1 MNKPTSQHD
10 EMALKQAAN
19 AAPLANTHEVFNQA
33 PPLQDYNAYDTD
45 TALRE
50 AVQRHGGG
58 WAQARLSAHGA
69 RTGSAE
75 VIEWG
80 FLANEFKPQ
89 FHSHDRQG
97 YRVDLVRYHDAYHRL
112 MKLGLEAG
120 VHSSPWTDPR
130 PGAHVAR
137 AAMCYLQAQAEAG
150 HGCPLTMTFASVPSL
165 KLTPSIA
172 EQWLPKVLNNAY
184 DPRNV
189 PHTEKQA
196 LTIGMGMT
204 EKQGGSDVRANTTT
218 AVPLAATGPGEAY
231 ELVGHK
237 WFTSAPMCDGFLVLG
252 QSAGGLSCFLVPRW
266 RPDGSKNP
274 IQVQRLKNKMGNV
287 SNASSEIEMRG
298 ALGWM
303 VGEEGRGVPAIIE
316 MVAMTRF
323 DCMIGSAAGQ
333 RQAVA
338 QAVNHA
344 AGRSAFGQTLIDQ
357 PLMRNVLADLQLE
370 VEGSL
375 AIAMRMAEAL
385 DKSAAVPGSQHDSQH
400 EKLLLRLGLPAGK
413 YWICKRTPFH
423 AYEAMECLG
432 GNGVTEDFIM
442 ARLYREA
449 PINAIWE
456 GSGNVQALDMLRA
469 LAKTPAVLDTWFAE
483 MATTTGASKRLD
495 QAVHGLQQ
503 TFAGLHKAPDQI
515 EYRARQLVD
524 QLSLTMQASLL
535 VRAGNDAVAEAFIA
549 SRLGSQGDRNYG
561 TLPTGLDIA
570 AILERADPRIA

>member
-1 MNKPTSQHD
+1 MSTDTGTFSVNH
-10 EMALKQAAN
+10 
-19 AAPLANTHEVFNQA
+19 LANTHEVFNQSR
-33 PPLQDYNAYDTD
+33 PLVDYNAYDND

-50 AVQRHGGG
+50 AVQRHRAS
-58 WAQARLSAHGA
+58 WAEDSLSAHGA
-69 RTGSAE
+69 VTGSAR

-80 FLANEFKPQ
+80 FLANEYKPQ
-89 FHSHDRQG
+89 FESHDRQG
-97 YRVDLVRYHDAYHRL
+97 YRVDKVRYHEAYHNL
-112 MKLGLEAG
+112 MNLALAQAGL
-120 VHSSPWTDPR
+120 HSTPWSEPG

-137 AAMCYLQAQAEAG
+137 AARYYLQAQVESG
-150 HGCPLTMTFASVPSL
+150 HGCPVTMTFASVPTLS
-165 KLTPSIA
+165 LTPQIA
-172 EQWLPKVLNNAY
+172 GEWLPGVLARGY

-189 PHTEKQA
+189 PHAEKTA

-218 AVPLAATGPGEAY
+218 AQALGSQGPGQAY

-237 WFTSAPMCDGFLVLG
+237 WFTSAPMCDAFLVLG
-252 QSAGGLSCFLVPRW
+252 QAAGGLSCFLVPRW

-287 SNASSEIEMRG
+287 ANASSEIELRG

-303 VGEEGRGVPAIIE
+303 VGEEGRGVSAIIE

-323 DCMIGSAAGQ
+323 DCMIGSTAGQ

-344 AGRSAFGQTLIDQ
+344 MERSAFGRRLIDQ

-375 AIAMRMAEAL
+375 ALTMRMGEAL
-385 DKSAAVPGSQHDSQH
+385 DRSLAPGGDEH
-400 EKLLLRLGLPAGK
+400 EKRLLRLGLPTGK

-442 ARLYREA
+442 ARLYRDA

-469 LAKTPAVLDTWFAE
+469 LSRSPEVLDAWNAELDKTRGESAELDAAVLAVQQALADTDE
-483 MATTTGASKRLD
+483 
-495 QAVHGLQQ
+495 V
-503 TFAGLHKAPDQI
+503 
-515 EYRARQLVD
+515 EYRARRTVD
-524 QLSLTMQASLL
+524 QLALVMQAGLL
-535 VRAGNDAVAEAFIA
+535 LQSGNRAVADAFIA
-549 SRLGSQGDRNYG
+549 SRLGQSGDRNFG
-561 TLPTGLDIA
+561 TLPRGLDLET
-570 AILERADPRIA
+570 ILERANPLG

>member
-1 MNKPTSQHD
+1 MNAKHD
-10 EMALKQAAN
+10 TLQKGAQQRKAD
-19 AAPLANTHEVFNQA
+19 PLAQTHEVFNQA
-33 PPLQDYNAYDTD
+33 RALEGYNAYDND

-50 AVQRHGGG
+50 AVCRHGAG
-58 WAQARLSAHGA
+58 WAEDALSAHGA
-69 RTGSAE
+69 KTGSAE

-80 FLANEFKPQ
+80 FLANEHKPQ
-89 FHSHDRQG
+89 FFSHDRQG
-97 YRVDLVRYHDAYHRL
+97 YRVDYVKYHEAYHRL
-112 MKLGLEAG
+112 MMLGLESG
-120 VHSSPWTDPR
+120 IHSAPWVNPK

-137 AAMCYLQAQAEAG
+137 AAQSYLQGQVEAG
-150 HGCPLTMTFASVPSL
+150 HGCPLTMTFASVPSI
-165 KLTPSIA
+165 KLTPSLA
-172 EQWLPKVLNNAY
+172 NEWLPKILNNAY

-204 EKQGGSDVRANTTT
+204 EKQGGSDVRANTTR
-218 AVPLAATGPGEAY
+218 AYPIAAEGSGEAY

-237 WFTSAPMCDGFLVLG
+237 WFTSAPMCDAFLVLA
-252 QSAGGLSCFLVPRW
+252 QTDNGLSCFLVPRW

-287 SNASSEIEMRG
+287 SNASSEIELRG

-303 VGEEGRGVPAIIE
+303 VGDEGRGVPAIIE

-323 DCMIGSAAGQ
+323 DCMVGSTSGQ

-344 AGRSAFGQTLIDQ
+344 MGRAAFGKTLIDQ

-375 AIAMRMAEAL
+375 AITMRMGEAL
-385 DKSAAVPGSQHDSQH
+385 DNTTLDPTNEH

-469 LAKTPAVLDTWFAE
+469 LAKTPAVLDVWFAE
-483 MATTTGASKRLD
+483 LAKTTGSDPRLD
-495 QAVHGLQQ
+495 KAVTSLKQE
-503 TFAGLHKAPDQI
+503 FVDMDEA
-515 EYRARQLVD
+515 EYRARVIVD
-524 QLSLTMQASLL
+524 RLSLTMQASQL
-535 VRAGNDAVAEAFIA
+535 VAAGNSAVADAFIA
-549 SRLGSQGDRNYG
+549 SRLGEHGDRNYG
-561 TLPTGLDIA
+561 TLPRGLDLGE
-570 AILERADPRIA
+570 ILRRANPWESS

>member
-1 MNKPTSQHD
+1 MNQSTGP
-10 EMALKQAAN
+10 LN
-19 AAPLANTHEVFNQA
+19 ADPLAMTHEVFNQA
-33 PPLQDYNAYDTD
+33 PALQDYNAYDGD

-50 AVQRHGGG
+50 AVVRHGAG
-58 WAQARLSAHGA
+58 WAEPALSAHGA

-89 FHSHDRQG
+89 FASHDRQG
-97 YRVDLVRYHDAYHRL
+97 FRVDEVRYHEAYHKL
-112 MKLGLEAG
+112 MALGLEAG
-120 VHSSPWTDPR
+120 IHSRPWTEPK

-137 AAMCYLQAQAEAG
+137 AAMGYLQAQAEAG
-150 HGCPLTMTFASVPSL
+150 HGCPMTMTFAAVPSL
-165 KLTPSIA
+165 RLTPSIA
-172 EQWLPKVLNNAY
+172 QEWLPKVLANAY

-218 AVPLAATGPGEAY
+218 ARPLGTTGPGEAY

-237 WFTSAPMCDGFLVLG
+237 WFTSAPMCDAFLMLA
-252 QSAGGLSCFLVPRW
+252 QSEGGLSCFLVPRW

-274 IQVQRLKNKMGNV
+274 LQVQRLKNKMGNV

-323 DCMIGSAAGQ
+323 DCMMGSTGGQ

-338 QAVNHA
+338 QAINHA
-344 AGRSAFGQTLIDQ
+344 DGRAAFGKTLADQ

-370 VEGSL
+370 VEGS
-375 AIAMRMAEAL
+375 IALTMRMAEAL
-385 DKSAAVPGSQHDSQH
+385 DKSLAGDKNNEH

-469 LAKTPAVLDTWFAE
+469 LAKTPSVLETWFAE
-483 MATTTGASKRLD
+483 LGRSAGADVTLD
-495 QAVHGLQQ
+495 RAVADLKGMFRDMEDAQ
-503 TFAGLHKAPDQI
+503 
-515 EYRARQLVD
+515 YRARHVVD
-524 QLSLTMQASLL
+524 QLALTLQASLL
-535 VRAGNDAVAEAFIA
+535 VQAGNSAVAEAFIA
-549 SRLGSQGDRNYG
+549 SRLGHQGERNYG
-561 TLPTGLDIA
+561 TLPRGMDVATLI
-570 AILERADPRIA
+570 ERGRPR

>member
-1 MNKPTSQHD
+1 MNAKHDTLHKRDQQGKP
-10 EMALKQAAN
+10 E
-19 AAPLANTHEVFNQA
+19 PLAQTHEVFNQA
-33 PPLQDYNAYDTD
+33 RALENYNAYDND

-50 AVQRHGGG
+50 AVRRHGAG
-58 WAQARLSAHGA
+58 WAEDKLSAHGA
-69 RTGSAE
+69 KTGSAE

-80 FLANEFKPQ
+80 FLANEHKPQ
-89 FHSHDRQG
+89 FFSHDRQG
-97 YRVDLVRYHDAYHRL
+97 YRVDFVKYHEAYHRL
-112 MKLGLEAG
+112 MTLGLEAG
-120 VHSSPWTDPR
+120 IHSAPWSDPK

-137 AAMCYLQAQAEAG
+137 AAQSYLQGQVEAG
-150 HGCPLTMTFASVPSL
+150 HGCPLTMTFASVPSI
-165 KLTPSIA
+165 KLTPSLA
-172 EQWLPKVLNNAY
+172 KEWLPKILNNAY

-204 EKQGGSDVRANTTT
+204 EKQGGSDVRANTTR
-218 AVPLAATGPGEAY
+218 AYPIAAEGPGEAY

-237 WFTSAPMCDGFLVLG
+237 WFTSAPMCDAFLVLA
-252 QSAGGLSCFLVPRW
+252 QTDSGLSCFLVSRW
-266 RPDGSKNP
+266 RTDGSKNP

-287 SNASSEIEMRG
+287 SNASSEIELRG

-323 DCMIGSAAGQ
+323 DCMVGSTSGQ

-344 AGRSAFGQTLIDQ
+344 MGRAAFGKTLIDQ

-375 AIAMRMAEAL
+375 AITMRMGEAL
-385 DKSAAVPGSQHDSQH
+385 DNTTLDPDNEH

-469 LAKTPAVLDTWFAE
+469 LAKTPAVLDVWFAE
-483 MATTTGASKRLD
+483 LAKTTGSDPRLD
-495 QAVHGLQQ
+495 KAVTSLKQEFVDMGE
-503 TFAGLHKAPDQI
+503 A
-515 EYRARQLVD
+515 EYRARVIVD
-524 QLSLTMQASLL
+524 RLSLTMQASQL
-535 VRAGNDAVAEAFIA
+535 VAAGNSAVADAFIA
-549 SRLGSQGDRNYG
+549 SRLGEHGDRNYG
-561 TLPTGLDIA
+561 TLPRGLDLG
-570 AILERADPRIA
+570 AILRRANPWESS

>member
-1 MNKPTSQHD
+1 MNAKHETLHRGAQQGKAD
-10 EMALKQAAN
+10 
-19 AAPLANTHEVFNQA
+19 PLAQTHEVFNQA
-33 PPLQDYNAYDTD
+33 RALEDYNAYDND

-50 AVQRHGGG
+50 AVRRHGAG
-58 WAQARLSAHGA
+58 WAEDRLSAHGA
-69 RTGSAE
+69 KTGSAE

-80 FLANEFKPQ
+80 FLANEHKPQ
-89 FHSHDRQG
+89 FFSHDRQG
-97 YRVDLVRYHDAYHRL
+97 YRVDFVKYHEAYHRL
-112 MKLGLEAG
+112 MTLGLESG
-120 VHSSPWTDPR
+120 IHSAPWADPK

-137 AAMCYLQAQAEAG
+137 AAQSYLQGQVEAG
-150 HGCPLTMTFASVPSL
+150 HGCPLTMTFASVPSI
-165 KLTPSIA
+165 KLTPSLA
-172 EQWLPKVLNNAY
+172 KEWLPKILNNAY
-184 DPRNV
+184 DPRNL

-204 EKQGGSDVRANTTT
+204 EKQGGSDVRANTTR
-218 AVPLAATGPGEAY
+218 AYPIGAEGPGDAY

-252 QSAGGLSCFLVPRW
+252 QTDNGLSCFLVPRW

-287 SNASSEIEMRG
+287 SNASSEIELRG

-323 DCMIGSAAGQ
+323 DCMVGSTSGQ

-344 AGRSAFGQTLIDQ
+344 MGRAAFGKTLIDQ

-375 AIAMRMAEAL
+375 AITMRMGEAL
-385 DKSAAVPGSQHDSQH
+385 DNTTLDPSNEH
-400 EKLLLRLGLPAGK
+400 ETLLLRLGLPAGK

-469 LAKTPAVLDTWFAE
+469 LAKTPAVLDVWFAE
-483 MATTTGASKRLD
+483 LAKTTGSDPRLD
-495 QAVHGLQQ
+495 KAVTSLKQE
-503 TFAGLHKAPDQI
+503 FVDMDEA
-515 EYRARQLVD
+515 EYRARVIVD
-524 QLSLTMQASLL
+524 RLSLTMQASQL
-535 VRAGNDAVAEAFIA
+535 VAAGNSAVADAFIA
-549 SRLGSQGDRNYG
+549 SRLGEHGDRNYG
-561 TLPTGLDIA
+561 TLPRGLDLG
-570 AILERADPRIA
+570 AILRRANPWESS

>member
-1 MNKPTSQHD
+1 MNAKHEHLKPD
-10 EMALKQAAN
+10 
-19 AAPLANTHEVFNQA
+19 PLAQTHDVFNQA
-33 PPLQDYNAYDTD
+33 RALEGYNAYDTD

-50 AVQRHGGG
+50 AVRRHGAG
-58 WAQARLSAHGA
+58 WAEPALSAHGA
-69 RTGSAE
+69 KTGTAE
-75 VIEWG
+75 IIEWG
-80 FLANEFKPQ
+80 FLANEHKPQ
-89 FHSHDRQG
+89 FFSHDRQG
-97 YRVDLVRYHDAYHRL
+97 YRVDYVKYHESYHRL
-112 MKLGLEAG
+112 MALGLESG
-120 VHSSPWTDPR
+120 IHSAPWTDPK

-137 AAMCYLQAQAEAG
+137 AAKSYLQAQVEAG
-150 HGCPLTMTFASVPSL
+150 HGCPLTMTFAAVPSIS
-165 KLTPSIA
+165 LTPSLA
-172 EQWLPKVLNNAY
+172 KEWLPKILNNAY

-189 PHTEKQA
+189 PHYEKEA

-204 EKQGGSDVRANTTT
+204 EKQGGSDVRANTTRAW
-218 AVPLAATGPGEAY
+218 AVGAEGPGEPY

-237 WFTSAPMCDGFLVLG
+237 WFTSAPMCDAFLVLA
-252 QSAGGLSCFLVPRW
+252 QTENGLSCFLVPRW

-287 SNASSEIEMRG
+287 SNASSEIELRG

-344 AGRSAFGQTLIDQ
+344 AGRAAFGKTLLDQ

-375 AIAMRMAEAL
+375 AIAMRMGEAL
-385 DKSAAVPGSQHDSQH
+385 DQSTLDPKNEH

-413 YWICKRTPFH
+413 YWICKRSPFH

-469 LAKTPAVLDTWFAE
+469 LAKTPAVLETWFAE
-483 MATTTGASKRLD
+483 LGRTAGSDARLD
-495 QAVHGLQQ
+495 KAVNALKHE
-503 TFAGLHKAPDQI
+503 FADMNDA
-515 EYRARQLVD
+515 EYRARDIVD
-524 QLSLTMQASLL
+524 RLSLTMQASQL
-535 VRAGNDAVAEAFIA
+535 VEAGNASVAEAFIA
-549 SRLGSQGDRNYG
+549 SRLGEHGDRNYG
-561 TLPTGLDIA
+561 TLPRGLDLET
-570 AILERADPRIA
+570 ILARANPWESS

>member
-1 MNKPTSQHD
+1 MNAKHETLHRGAQQGKAD
-10 EMALKQAAN
+10 
-19 AAPLANTHEVFNQA
+19 PLAQTHEVFNQA
-33 PPLQDYNAYDTD
+33 RALEDYNAFDND

-50 AVQRHGGG
+50 AVRRHGAG
-58 WAQARLSAHGA
+58 WAEDRLSAHGA
-69 RTGSAE
+69 KTGSAE

-80 FLANEFKPQ
+80 FLANEHKPQ
-89 FHSHDRQG
+89 FFSHDRQG
-97 YRVDLVRYHDAYHRL
+97 YRVDFVKYHEAYHRL
-112 MKLGLEAG
+112 MTLGLESG
-120 VHSSPWTDPR
+120 IHSAPWADPK

-137 AAMCYLQAQAEAG
+137 AAQSYLQGQVEAG
-150 HGCPLTMTFASVPSL
+150 HGCPLTMTFASVPSI
-165 KLTPSIA
+165 KLTPSLA
-172 EQWLPKVLNNAY
+172 KEWLPKILNNAY

-204 EKQGGSDVRANTTT
+204 EKQGGSDVRANTTR
-218 AVPLAATGPGEAY
+218 AYPIGAEGPGDAY

-237 WFTSAPMCDGFLVLG
+237 WFTSAPMCDGFLVLA
-252 QSAGGLSCFLVPRW
+252 QTDSGLSCFLVPRW

-287 SNASSEIEMRG
+287 SNASSEIELRG

-323 DCMIGSAAGQ
+323 DCMVGSTSGQ

-344 AGRSAFGQTLIDQ
+344 MGRAAFGKTLIDQ

-375 AIAMRMAEAL
+375 AITMRMGEAL
-385 DKSAAVPGSQHDSQH
+385 DNTTLDPSNEH
-400 EKLLLRLGLPAGK
+400 ETLLLRLGLPAGK

-469 LAKTPAVLDTWFAE
+469 LAKTPAVLDVWFAE
-483 MATTTGASKRLD
+483 LAKTTGSDPRLD
-495 QAVHGLQQ
+495 KAVTSLKQE
-503 TFAGLHKAPDQI
+503 FVDMDEA
-515 EYRARQLVD
+515 EYRARVIVD
-524 QLSLTMQASLL
+524 RLSLTMQASQL
-535 VRAGNDAVAEAFIA
+535 VAAGNSAVADAFIA
-549 SRLGSQGDRNYG
+549 SRLGEHGDRNYG
-561 TLPTGLDIA
+561 TLPRGLDLG
-570 AILERADPRIA
+570 AILRRANPWESS

>member
-1 MNKPTSQHD
+1 M
-10 EMALKQAAN
+10 
-19 AAPLANTHEVFNQA
+19 
-33 PPLQDYNAYDTD
+33 
-45 TALRE
+45 
-50 AVQRHGGG
+50 
-58 WAQARLSAHGA
+58 
-69 RTGSAE
+69 
-75 VIEWG
+75 IEWG
-80 FLANEFKPQ
+80 FLANEYKPQ
-89 FHSHDRQG
+89 FEPHDRQG
-97 YRVDLVRYHDAYHRL
+97 YRVDRVRYHESYHQL
-112 MKLGLEAG
+112 MNLALEQAGL
-120 VHSSPWTDPR
+120 HSSPWSEPG

-137 AAMCYLQAQAEAG
+137 AARYYLQAQVESG
-150 HGCPLTMTFASVPSL
+150 HGCPVTMTFASVPTL
-165 KLTPSIA
+165 RLTPQIA
-172 EQWLPKVLNNAY
+172 SQWLPGVLARGY

-189 PHTEKQA
+189 PHTEKTA

-218 AVPLAATGPGEAY
+218 AQPLGAQGPGEAY

-237 WFTSAPMCDGFLVLG
+237 WFTSAPMCDAFLVLG
-252 QSAGGLSCFLVPRW
+252 QAAGGLSCFLVPRW

-274 IQVQRLKNKMGNV
+274 IQVQRLKNKVGNV
-287 SNASSEIEMRG
+287 ANASSEIELRG

-344 AGRSAFGQTLIDQ
+344 RERAAFGKRLIDQ

-375 AIAMRMAEAL
+375 ALTMRMGEAL
-385 DKSAAVPGSQHDSQH
+385 DRSLAPGGDQH
-400 EKLLLRLGLPAGK
+400 EKLLLRLGLPTGK

-432 GNGVTEDFIM
+432 GNGVTEDFIL
-442 ARLYREA
+442 ARLYRDA

-469 LAKTPAVLDTWFAE
+469 LSRSPEVLDAWNTELAR
-483 MATTTGASKRLD
+483 TRGASNELD
-495 QAVHGLQQ
+495 KAIQGVQQAL
-503 TFAGLHKAPDQI
+503 ADPDEV
-515 EYRARQLVD
+515 EYRARRTVD
-524 QLSLTMQASLL
+524 QLALVMQASLL
-535 VRAGNDAVAEAFIA
+535 VQAGNEAVADAFIA
-549 SRLGSQGDRNYG
+549 SRLGQRGERNFG
-561 TLPTGLDIA
+561 TLPRGLDLET
-570 AILERADPRIA
+570 ILQRANPVE